1 MAVVIYI
8 LIALS
13 LLTVLATLGLGLYG
27 FTRGGALNS
36 KWGNRLM
43 GWRVKTQA
51 VAVAV
56 LMFGAWWVG
65 AHRS

>member
-1 MAVVIYI
+1 MAGFVY
-8 LIALS
+8 LQIAAS

-27 FTRGGALNS
+27 FTRGGELNS
-36 KWGNRLM
+36 RWGNRLM
-43 GWRVKTQA
+43 GWRVKAQA

-56 LMFGAWWVG
+56 LMLGAWWVG

>member
-13 LLTVLATLGLGLYG
+13 LLAVLATLGLGLYG
-27 FTRGGALNS
+27 FTRGGELNS
-36 KWGNRLM
+36 RWGNRLM

-51 VAVAV
+51 IAVGV
-56 LMFGAWWVG
+56 LMFGAWWVS

>member
-1 MAVVIYI
+1 MAIVIYI

-13 LLTVLATLGLGLYG
+13 LLTVLGALGLGLYG
-27 FTRGGALNS
+27 FTRGGELNS
-36 KWGNRLM
+36 RWGNRLM
-43 GWRVKTQA
+43 RWRVKFHVIA
-51 VAVAV
+51 VGV

>member
-13 LLTVLATLGLGLYG
+13 LLVVLATLGLGLYG
-27 FTRGGALNS
+27 FTRGGELNS
-36 KWGNRLM
+36 RWGNRLM
-43 GWRVKTQA
+43 GWRVKSQA
-51 VAVAV
+51 IAVAV